1 MVGSASEYNQ
11 HGEHLD
17 HTGRPYAAGSPDPR
31 TRPAVFVDKGQQPH
45 PCAVIEPQM
54 HEVVDPHMLLPRR
67 PQTHSRAV
75 IEPQT
80 PSLGLLHR
88 HLQPFPSP
96 YPLHTP
102 VVHMPAAM
110 PQKGGDPTVAV
121 PAELTGQL
129 HDPLGQGILILIGDR
144 LISPCGRRMTRHTA
158 GASPRNPKE
167 RLHMVETPA
176 TTRRTQNSPPD
187 ASRRIWLPGVRSAT
201 ALFRRPFSNSRRFR
215 RLAWSILRPPYS
227 LRQL

>member
-158 GASPRNPKE
+158 GASPRNPKSAFTWSRHPRRRE
-167 RLHMVETPA
+167 GLRILPRTPPA
-176 TTRRTQNSPPD
+176 GSGCPASGPPPPSSGGRSPTPD
-187 ASRRIWLPGVRSAT
+187 ASGAWPGRS
-201 ALFRRPFSNSRRFR
+201 
-215 RLAWSILRPPYS
+215 
-227 LRQL
+227 